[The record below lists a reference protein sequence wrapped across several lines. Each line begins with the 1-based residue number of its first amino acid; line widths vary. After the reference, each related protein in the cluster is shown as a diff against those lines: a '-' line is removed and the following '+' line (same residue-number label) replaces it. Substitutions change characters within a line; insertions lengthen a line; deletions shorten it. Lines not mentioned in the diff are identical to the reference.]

1 MCASFII
8 SNVYDKLIELLP
20 KYLQYSE
27 TQNEL
32 ELNEL
37 KVVYLFLL
45 HLYLL

>member
-32 ELNEL
+32 ELNE
-37 KVVYLFLL
+37 
-45 HLYLL
+45 